1 MGELRRFGVSME
13 EELLEKFD
21 QLARSR
27 GYSNRSEFLRDL
39 ARRELIERQWELEDA
54 EVAGTVTLVYDHD
67 ARGLGDELT
76 HLQHDHHEL
85 VLSTMHVHLDE
96 RNCLEVVV
104 LRGPAA
110 RVRALAH
117 AMIARRGV
125 KHGQLTM
132 TSTGRELP

>member
-1 MGELRRFGVSME
+1 MDGD
-13 EELLEKFD
+13 LLAQFD
-21 QLARSR
+21 ALAHSR

-39 ARRELIERQWELEDA
+39 ARRELVEQQWQLEDA

-76 HLQHDHHEL
+76 HVQHHHHNL
-85 VLSTMHVHLDE
+85 VVSSMHVHLDE
-96 RNCLEVVV
+96 RNCLEVIVM
-104 LRGPAA
+104 RGRAGQ
-110 RVRALAH
+110 VRDLADAL
-117 AMIARRGV
+117 ISRRGV

>member
-1 MGELRRFGVSME
+1 ME
-13 EELLEKFD
+13 EDLLEKFD
-21 QLARSR
+21 ELARSR
-27 GYSNRSEFLRDL
+27 GYHNRSEFLRDL
-39 ARRELIERQWELEDA
+39 ARRELVEQQWQLEDA

-104 LRGPAA
+104 LRGPVA
-110 RVRALAH
+110 RVRALAYDL
-117 AMIARRGV
+117 ISRRGV
-125 KHGQLTM
+125 KHGQLSM